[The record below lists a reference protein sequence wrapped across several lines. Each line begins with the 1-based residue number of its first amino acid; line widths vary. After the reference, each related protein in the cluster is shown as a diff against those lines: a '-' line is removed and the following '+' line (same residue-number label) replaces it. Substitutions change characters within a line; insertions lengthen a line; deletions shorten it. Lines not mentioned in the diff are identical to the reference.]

1 MSWFK
6 KCQHDF
12 KYYYK
17 EKDYEDWRIT
27 PSYKFFFICPKCKKE
42 VAVKECDI
50 LTVYEELQQQEAR
63 DRVLGITG
71 LPTVSFI
78 IPYSLG
84 KGDQILKRLS
94 GNAAYKT
101 RQHFLNTCGIDIT
114 IIDNNN

>member
-17 EKDYEDWRIT
+17 EKDYEDWRMT
-27 PSYKFFFICPKCKKE
+27 PDYKFFFICPKCKKE
-42 VAVKECDI
+42 VTVKDCDI
-50 LTVYEELQQQEAR
+50 LDVYEELQRQEAR
-63 DRVLGITG
+63 DRALGIAD
-71 LPTVSFI
+71 LSAASFI
-78 IPYSLG
+78 IPYALRGS
-84 KGDQILKRLS
+84 QTLKRLS

-101 RQHFLNTCGIDIT
+101 RQYFLNTCGIDIT